1 MNYFYQQAQGRAQTC
16 LTILQILGNST
27 EGNAINQ
34 IRQIPILFVAKEWNK
49 TSPRSVSGHA

>member
-1 MNYFYQQAQGRAQTC
+1 MNYLYQQAQGRAQIC

-34 IRQIPILFVAKEWNK
+34 IRQIPILFVAKDFVME
-49 TSPRSVSGHA
+49 